1 MCRLVTSFESDPAG
15 VIRAIQVLVLTSVIA
30 SLQPPHAGGQVLL
43 TQEEALRLAFP
54 EPAAIERRTAFLE
67 QSQIDRVAHLAG
79 SEPTGTLVTYYVG
92 RSGNEPLGVAFFDVH
107 RVRTLPELLMIVVT
121 PDGQVER
128 VEILRFSEPREYRAP
143 EGWLDRF
150 TERRLDDDLE
160 KKNAVAGVTGATLT
174 SRAVTDAIRRALAL
188 HEVLDPLSSGQP

>member
-1 MCRLVTSFESDPAG
+1 MCRLVTSFESDSAG
-15 VIRAIQVLVLTSVIA
+15 VIRAIQVLVLTSIIA
-30 SLQPPHAGGQVLL
+30 SLQPPHAGGQVRL

-54 EPAAIERRTAFLE
+54 EPAAIERRTAFLD
-67 QSQIDRVAHLAG
+67 QPQIDRIADLAG

-92 RSGNEPLGVAFFDVH
+92 RSGNDALGVAFFDVH

-121 PDGQVER
+121 PAGQVER

-160 KKNAVAGVTGATLT
+160 KKNAVAGITGATLT

-188 HEVLDPLSSGQP
+188 HEVLDPLSDGQP